1 MVGTCISMHLVRC
14 ECEILLMLLS
24 VATLDWNHW
33 ILWSLHETA
42 EQSRTGLDRTGQNKQ
57 DTTEPGRLPNTA
69 ELEQN

>member
-1 MVGTCISMHLVRC
+1 
-14 ECEILLMLLS
+14 MLLS